1 MRKFEVVDATGSTN
15 TDLLGRL
22 FVEPDPQQLPVGQG
36 LPPNEQVLLAWHQTA
51 GRGQRG
57 RQWHSNTQQSLTFSM
72 SLDGNA
78 NQIKLEGFS
87 LFVGL
92 CVVEGIERWWQSWL
106 ADFANRTIAQQPAPV
121 KAEQL
126 LSRDLKL
133 KWPNDVVVNSEQGL
147 LKIGGLLVE
156 TRAQGSQMRLVVG
169 VGVNVFGDFTST
181 ETRLASPT
189 SAVQALSP
197 LSPTLTAFTPTA
209 LTPTALLPNI
219 GQNFST
225 AESQSLRK
233 QLAINISEVFFSHW
247 PVFAGRGFAAYQKAY
262 QAQHVLHNKAVQWF
276 ENDQWQLGV
285 CTGVAADGALLV
297 KTETNVVRPLYSS
310 SVSVRLRETGNLNSL

>member
-22 FVEPDPQQLPVGQG
+22 FVESDPKWLPVGQG
-36 LPPNEQVLLAWHQTA
+36 LLLNEHVLVAWHQTA

-78 NQIKLEGFS
+78 NQIKLDGFS

-92 CVVEGIERWWQSWL
+92 CVIEGIERWWQIML
-106 ADFANRTIAQQPAPV
+106 TDFANRQVGQRPTQV

-126 LSRDLKL
+126 LLPQLKL
-133 KWPNDVVVNSEQGL
+133 KWPNDLVVNSEQGL
-147 LKIGGLLVE
+147 LKIGGVLIE
-156 TRAQGSQMRLVVG
+156 TKTQGAQMRLVVG
-169 VGVNVFGDFTST
+169 IGVNVFGDFIRAENVLTSST
-181 ETRLASPT
+181 NEV
-189 SAVQALSP
+189 SALPP
-197 LSPTLTAFTPTA
+197 LSPIPNA
-209 LTPTALLPNI
+209 LKPAALVPNI
-219 GQNFST
+219 AQDFST
-225 AESQSLRK
+225 ADSQGLRK

-262 QAQHVLHNKAVQWF
+262 QAQHVLHLNAVQWF
-276 ENDQWQLGV
+276 ENDQLQFGV

-297 KTETNVVRPLYSS
+297 KTRDNVVRSLYSS
-310 SVSVRLRETGNLNSL
+310 SVSVRLREMGNRDGL